1 MKRRLRKVLFY
12 LALLIMGSVIVE
24 SDIIMGHH
32 EADHLR
38 NAAVHYFEEP
48 KNKGEDEDDSDVLG
62 VPAEGN

>member
-12 LALLIMGSVIVE
+12 LSLLVMGSVIVE

-32 EADHLR
+32 DADHLR

-48 KNKGEDEDDSDVLG
+48 KEKVEDD
-62 VPAEGN
+62 EE